1 VVSMFNYSSISRF
14 IPVISSIAAA
24 EIATRYD
31 FKLWTNNDL
40 IYREPYLA
48 AILFANIIFNTYHL
62 VTALYPFK

>member
-1 VVSMFNYSSISRF
+1 MFNYSSISRF

-31 FKLWTNNDL
+31 FKLWTNKDL

-62 VTALYPFK
+62 VTALCPFK